1 VPDDLELV
9 VIPLS
14 ENPIGPKTAI
24 IPAAGLGTRL
34 LPATKA
40 IPKELLPVGNV
51 PAIQFILE
59 ECVRAG
65 IKRMVVVVSDDK
77 DALVRYLTPDGLL
90 LTLRKDG
97 PAPAHVR
104 LEELLGSIEVVFVT
118 QDQPRGLGHA
128 VSRAE
133 GAVTD
138 GEIAVLLP
146 DDLFPQEGS
155 GIAALLSLER
165 PGMKV
170 GLIEVDPDDVSR
182 WGIVD
187 GRVVDDALLVE
198 TLVEKPDPMEA
209 PSRLAVT
216 GRYIL
221 PREIFAVLRET
232 KPGRGGEIQLTDA
245 IATLSEG
252 GVPLWGVKIDGIRLD
267 IGDRDGYLEA
277 QRIWLQRERR
287 RAAQP
292 R

>member
-1 VPDDLELV
+1 MAQ
-9 VIPLS
+9 
-14 ENPIGPKTAI
+14 NPKGPRTAV

-51 PAIQFILE
+51 PAVQFILE
-59 ECVRAG
+59 ECVQAG
-65 IKRMVVVVSDDK
+65 IHRIVVVVSDDK

-90 LTLRKDG
+90 LTLRRDG
-97 PAPAHVR
+97 PSPAHLR
-104 LEELLGSIEVVFVT
+104 LEELLETVEVVFVT

-133 GAVTD
+133 GAVTGRD
-138 GEIAVLLP
+138 FAVLLP
-146 DDLFPQEGS
+146 DDLFPEEGS
-155 GIAALLSLER
+155 GISALLALDR

-170 GLIEVDPDDVSR
+170 GLIDVPPEDVAR

-187 GRVVDDALLVE
+187 GRTIDGAVLVD

-209 PSRLAVT
+209 PSHLAVT

-221 PREIFAVLRET
+221 PKEIFAVLRET
-232 KPGRGGEIQLTDA
+232 RPGAGGEVQLTDA
-245 IATLSEG
+245 IAKLSG
-252 GVPLWGVKIDGIRLD
+252 SGVPLWGVQIDGLRLD
-267 IGDRDGYLEA
+267 IGDRDGYLDA
-277 QRIWLQRERR
+277 QRLWFQREQRS

-292 R
+292 Q